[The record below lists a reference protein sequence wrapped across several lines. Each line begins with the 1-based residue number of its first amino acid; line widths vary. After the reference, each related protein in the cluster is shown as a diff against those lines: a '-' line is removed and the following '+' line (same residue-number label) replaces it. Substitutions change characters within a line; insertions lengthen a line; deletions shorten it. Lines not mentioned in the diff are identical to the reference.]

1 MKKAILSFAITIFYS
16 FLTFAQEATFREVQC
31 DSKEIT
37 FYNEVDFNYNPRTWN
52 RIPKREGVDSYE
64 DLTEKEIK
72 MLKKSAKKSKSC
84 FVVCDFD
91 YQTPKALKHFDQV
104 EQDEKKNYFYF
115 YCGRRIV
122 PIE

>member
-1 MKKAILSFAITIFYS
+1 MKKAVLSLVLITFCIFQ
-16 FLTFAQEATFREVQC
+16 TFSQKATFREVQC

-37 FYNEVDFNYNPRTWN
+37 FYNEVDFMYNPRTYD
-52 RIPKREGVDSYE
+52 RIPKREGVNSYE

-72 MLKKSAKKSKSC
+72 MLRKTAKKSRSC

-91 YQTPKALKHFDQV
+91 YQTPKALKSFDQA
-104 EQDEKKNYFYF
+104 EEDEKKNYFYF
-115 YCGRRIV
+115 YSGRRTV